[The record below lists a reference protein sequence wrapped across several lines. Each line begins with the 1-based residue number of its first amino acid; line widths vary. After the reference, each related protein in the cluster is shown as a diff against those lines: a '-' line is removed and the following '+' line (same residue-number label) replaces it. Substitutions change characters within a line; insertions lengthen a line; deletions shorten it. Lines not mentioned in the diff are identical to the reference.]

1 MHETLANKYR
11 PKTFDE
17 CCGQLYV
24 IEILKRQL
32 ELKDFKNCYLF
43 SGPSGTGK
51 TTLARIFANYIN
63 EGCGNPIEIDAASN
77 NGVDNVRSLI
87 EDAQTRSIESKYK
100 IFIIDEAH
108 MITIQGW
115 NAFLKCIEEP
125 PQYSIFIFC
134 TTDPDKIPETIQNR
148 VQKYSLSK
156 LTTKMIKDRLMYVC
170 NQENYVNYE
179 ESVDYI
185 SKIANGGMRDALAYL
200 DKIKSFNHN
209 FSIENTLNILGKY
222 SYDDFF
228 TLTDNLVD
236 KVESVVINFI
246 EDYYNKGF
254 DLKLFIDQ
262 YLTFILDLKKYI
274 IFKDMNVL
282 NIPISFETK
291 VKYSVGFENSSNYFD
306 KLLDTLLEL
315 KNNSR
320 YDSNIRETIE
330 ITLLGYCRG

>member
-274 IFKDMNVL
+274 IFKDMNAL

>member
-11 PKTFDE
+11 PKTFEE

-32 ELKDFKNCYLF
+32 ELKDFKNCYLL

-125 PQYSIFIFC
+125 PRYSIFIFC

-170 NQENYVNYE
+170 SQEQYINYE

-200 DKIKSFNHN
+200 DKIKSFNTN

-228 TLTDNLVD
+228 ILTDNLVD
-236 KVESVVINFI
+236 KLESNVIDKI
-246 EDYYNKGF
+246 EEYYNSGF
-254 DLKLFIDQ
+254 DLKMFIDQ
-262 YLTFILDLKKYI
+262 YLTFVLDLKKYM
-274 IFKDMNVL
+274 IFKDMNVV
-282 NIPISFETK
+282 NIPISFEPK
-291 VKYSVGFENSSNYFD
+291 VKYSVGFEGSSNYFD
-306 KLLDTLLEL
+306 NLLDTLLEL

-330 ITLLGYCRG
+330 ITLLKYCRG